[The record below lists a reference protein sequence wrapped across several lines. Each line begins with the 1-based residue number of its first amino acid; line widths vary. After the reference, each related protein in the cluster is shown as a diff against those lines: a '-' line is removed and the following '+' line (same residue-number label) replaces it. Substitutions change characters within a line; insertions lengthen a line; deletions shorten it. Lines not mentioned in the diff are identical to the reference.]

1 MKWSA
6 LVLASWF
13 TLAATSAHAQ
23 QPPQP
28 QPQEQMMIMPVT
40 TLCKPTPEAHEWLSQ
55 QGERPFAS
63 SDAVVASY
71 LLDEYIAVRIVIWVN
86 PKTYSSTVTFTVEE
100 DNVTCV
106 MAMGDQFGPVLLER
120 GTDL

>member
-6 LVLASWF
+6 LALASWF

-23 QPPQP
+23 QPP

-40 TLCKPTPEAHEWLSQ
+40 TLCKPTPEAHEWLLQ

-63 SDAVVASY
+63 SDVVVASY
-71 LLDEYIAVRIVIWVN
+71 LLDEYIAVRMVIWVN
-86 PKTYSSTVTFTVEE
+86 PKTYGSTVTFIVEE
-100 DNVTCV
+100 DNITCV
-106 MAMGDQFGPVLLER
+106 IAMGDNFGPVIVER
-120 GTDL
+120 GTNL

>member
-13 TLAATSAHAQ
+13 ALAAPSAHAQ
-23 QPPQP
+23 QDAQ
-28 QPQEQMMIMPVT
+28 QLLMVMPVSAV
-40 TLCKPTPEAHEWLSQ
+40 CKPTAEAHEWLSQ

-63 SDAVVASY
+63 SDGVVASY
-71 LLDEYIAVRIVIWVN
+71 LTEKYIDVRIVIWVN
-86 PKTYSSTVTFTVEE
+86 PEIFTTTITFTVEE

-120 GTDL
+120 DTDL